1 MCHLLILGPGR
12 PGWLVPRAVLHQ
24 PQLRPEEGGY
34 PGGGGGAAVLAL
46 NLQHNQATILSKTL
60 YKRLNKAVSVQN
72 LDIQE
77 TIAGSLGVGL
87 LGRVR
92 EHTVLRAGS

>member
-24 PQLRPEEGGY
+24 PQLRPEEGGD

-46 NLQHNQATILSKTL
+46 NLKLLPIYSIYINFLSAFTL
-60 YKRLNKAVSVQN
+60 IIRLTFFC
-72 LDIQE
+72 LM
-77 TIAGSLGVGL
+77 LF
-87 LGRVR
+87 
-92 EHTVLRAGS
+92 